1 MTSLVLVSYPDYKDS
16 GVPWLGHIPAHW
28 ELMPGRACFYEK
40 KTPNTGLQEK
50 RVLSLSYGK
59 IVVKPPE
66 KLHGLVPASFETYQI
81 VEPGDIICRPTDLQ
95 NDWNSLRFGLSQH
108 RGIITSAYI
117 NLNTTP
123 KMRREFGYLLL
134 HAYDLMKIF
143 YGLGSGLRQN
153 LDWRDFKY
161 LPILVPPLPEQR
173 LIARYLD
180 WADARIARLID
191 ARERQVKL
199 LEEYKQAL
207 IHQAVTGQ
215 IDVRTSRPYA
225 EYKDSGVEWLGRVP
239 GHWDVVELKR
249 ILRALID
256 CEHKTAPEVPET
268 EFYVIRT
275 SAVRNGTLNWEGTYT
290 TSEEAYREWTKR
302 GRPEPGDVIFTREA
316 PIGEACIVPPNRRI
330 CLGQRTVLMK
340 VDTKKYLA
348 QFLVYM
354 IYQGPPKHRI
364 QLASQGSTVDHFNMD
379 DIGWMRIL
387 HPPVREQENIIAY
400 LSTHTDTIDAAIAA
414 TRRAIDLLREYY
426 TRLIADVVTG
436 KVDVREAA
444 QRLEEVTPQE
454 AEALEAV
461 I

>member
-1 MTSLVLVSYPDYKDS
+1 MKRGSSMASTLPPYPDYKDS

-59 IVVKPPE
+59 IVIKPPE

-108 RGIITSAYI
+108 RGIITSAYM

-123 KMRREFGYLLL
+123 KMRREYGYLLL

-161 LPILVPPLPEQR
+161 LPILVSPLAEQR
-173 LIARYLD
+173 AIARYLD

-207 IHQAVTGQ
+207 IHQVVTGQ
-215 IDVRTSRPYA
+215 IDVRTGQPYA
-225 EYKDSGVEWLGRVP
+225 EYKDSGAEWLGRVP
-239 GHWDVVELKR
+239 GHWE
-249 ILRALID
+249 
-256 CEHKTAPEVPET
+256 
-268 EFYVIRT
+268 
-275 SAVRNGTLNWEGTYT
+275 
-290 TSEEAYREWTKR
+290 
-302 GRPEPGDVIFTREA
+302 
-316 PIGEACIVPPNRRI
+316 IVPLKWITN
-330 CLGQRTVLMK
+330 
-340 VDTKKYLA
+340 KY
-348 QFLVYM
+348 
-354 IYQGPPKHRI
+354 
-364 QLASQGSTVDHFNMD
+364 SSTMSH
-379 DIGWMRIL
+379 
-387 HPPVREQENIIAY
+387 
-400 LSTHTDTIDAAIAA
+400 
-414 TRRAIDLLREYY
+414 
-426 TRLIADVVTG
+426 
-436 KVDVREAA
+436 
-444 QRLEEVTPQE
+444 
-454 AEALEAV
+454 
-461 I
+461 